1 MERNRKQLTMP
12 LRVGYTRD
20 QPNCVVVQHNFTYG
34 EVLEFEHQVA
44 RSQLLELLH
53 CDMQLIPC
61 TPQFSEQCNFLSCQ
75 VQARLSESRIT
86 FKKNKKRITVHN
98 NYSNIQ
104 KRWNT
109 CQPLKKKVNKQK
121 QLQGYS
127 KFITKM
133 STHSTVH
140 FRRTDRGMVRT
151 ILPEIEDD
159 DSIAPAGT
167 R

>member
-1 MERNRKQLTMP
+1 MRNAQEQNEMEWSWKQLTMP

-34 EVLEFEHQVA
+34 EVPEFEHQVA
-44 RSQLLELLH
+44 HSQLLESLH

-61 TPQFSEQCNFLSCQ
+61 TQQFSEQCNFLSCQ

-86 FKKNKKRITVHN
+86 LKKKTRITVHN
-98 NYSNIQ
+98 NCSNTQ

-109 CQPLKKKVNKQK
+109 CQPLKKQVNKQK

-127 KFITKM
+127 KFITSNLM
-133 STHSTVH
+133 SQ
-140 FRRTDRGMVRT
+140 
-151 ILPEIEDD
+151 
-159 DSIAPAGT
+159 
-167 R
+167 